1 MLFLPRTGWCSRDL
15 SAVLNAVARFW
26 PRACPTKQASGPAL
40 QPVSL
45 ACPPSVLL
53 LLGTAPREVGT
64 GLLTIL
70 GCASLSRAG
79 TLAGGRR
86 RGLGSLSGAG
96 ASRAPPPQLPA
107 SAPPPAR
114 SRPSA
119 PEARAWS
126 RQRRGGEG
134 GDREGGAQL
143 GAGMDA
149 EYPAFEPPLCNGLKQ
164 LCQRLQEA
172 YRELKEDLAPFKDDR
187 YYR

>member
-45 ACPPSVLL
+45 ACPPSVSL

-96 ASRAPPPQLPA
+96 ASPRAPSPAPGLCSSPCPVPPKCARGPRLEQAEKRGRGRRSGGRSAARRGHGRGVPCLRAAALQRPQAALPA
-107 SAPPPAR
+107 AAGGV
-114 SRPSA
+114 SRAQGGP
-119 PEARAWS
+119 RAV
-126 RQRRGGEG
+126 QG
-134 GDREGGAQL
+134 
-143 GAGMDA
+143 
-149 EYPAFEPPLCNGLKQ
+149 
-164 LCQRLQEA
+164 
-172 YRELKEDLAPFKDDR
+172 
-187 YYR
+187 

>member
-1 MLFLPRTGWCSRDL
+1 M
-15 SAVLNAVARFW
+15 LNAVARFRPW
-26 PRACPTKQASGPAL
+26 AAL
-40 QPVSL
+40 QNRPHG
-45 ACPPSVLL
+45 PPSSRFPSRVPLPISL
-53 LLGTAPREVGT
+53 FLGTAPREVGT
-64 GLLTIL
+64 GLLIL
-70 GCASLSRAG
+70 GWASLSRAG
-79 TLAGGRR
+79 TLVGGRQQ
-86 RGLGSLSGAG
+86 GLGSRSGTG
-96 ASRAPPPQLPA
+96 ASQLPA
-107 SAPPPAR
+107 SAPPPTR